1 MSDKKQW
8 LRLPEI
14 REKHVKRG
22 DVHDL
27 LTSHTSKPG
36 AHGLTLPKIGNGR
49 MTTQQTADI
58 KYTGNGAKVST
69 HFPPLPVKA
78 VYPQEVKK
86 LSTCFSASRHGYDR
100 LPMIPAASSNKY
112 SPLNQDRVM
121 PLRLPPID
129 IKTQSGSSSSCR
141 PKSGDLYRLPCKL
154 PPIFERKE
162 KLEKKHKKKHGM
174 LPDANGQ
181 SAECPRTNK
190 AKKKKKEIKTSN
202 FSHHI
207 L

>member
-1 MSDKKQW
+1 MSDNKQW
-8 LRLPEI
+8 LPEI

-49 MTTQQTADI
+49 MTTQQTDDI
-58 KYTGNGAKVST
+58 K
-69 HFPPLPVKA
+69 
-78 VYPQEVKK
+78 EVKK
-86 LSTCFSASRHGYDR
+86 LSTCFSASRHGFDR

-129 IKTQSGSSSSCR
+129 IKTQSSSSSSCR
-141 PKSGDLYRLPCKL
+141 PKSGDLHRLPCKL

-162 KLEKKHKKKHGM
+162 KLKKKHKKKHEM
-174 LPDANGQ
+174 LPDVNGH
-181 SAECPRTNK
+181 SAEWPRTDK
-190 AKKKKKEIKTSN
+190 AKKKKKKKKKETLTSN